1 VRTVGFAVFFR
12 SFRAIA
18 LAEFFC
24 ASLRIP
30 AIRGLCEKEGP
41 FLLKKK
47 KKTVKNGGSH
57 PVGARAARYIADML
71 HELLA
76 TLQ

>member
-1 VRTVGFAVFFR
+1 VTSTSVTSPYRGDQFLQ
-12 SFRAIA
+12 IA
-18 LAEFFC
+18 TE
-24 ASLRIP
+24 
-30 AIRGLCEKEGP
+30 
-41 FLLKKK
+41 KKK
-47 KKTVKNGGSH
+47 KRIKKTVKNGGSH

>member
-1 VRTVGFAVFFR
+1 MLGVAAVSLNFFLDDGL
-12 SFRAIA
+12 A
-18 LAEFFC
+18 LKINPE
-24 ASLRIP
+24 SPLR
-30 AIRGLCEKEGP
+30 
-41 FLLKKK
+41 KKK
-47 KKTVKNGGSH
+47 KIQKKTVKNGGSH